1 MKIFRY
7 LTLAAC
13 LATAPT
19 TAFAQTMA
27 FAQPAP
33 QPVAAVDPARLAA
46 ANALMDQIMPPAT
59 RNQMISS
66 MMASMNQMM
75 LQAFRQNPELS
86 AAIEKEPD
94 AGAVFERFMQRQQAF
109 QTEQLTMNLPGM
121 LDAMAHAYARRF
133 SLSELHDIATFFATP
148 SGQAYLVQAPTIMSD
163 PDVTAW
169 MGTLMKS
176 SMQKMPNQIAEL
188 LADLKAMHGKKG
200 ATHGG

>member
-1 MKIFRY
+1 MKIFRH

-13 LATAPT
+13 LAAAP
-19 TAFAQTMA
+19 AMA
-27 FAQPAP
+27 FAQAAP

-46 ANALMDQIMPPAT
+46 AKALMDQIMPPAT
-59 RNQMISS
+59 RNQMVSS

-75 LQAFRQNPELS
+75 LQAIRQNPELS
-86 AAIEKEPD
+86 AAIEKEP
-94 AGAVFERFMQRQQAF
+94 GAEPVFERFMQRQQAF
-109 QTEQLTMNLPGM
+109 QTEQLTRNLPGM

-148 SGQAYLVQAPTIMSD
+148 SGQTYLLQAPTIMSD
-163 PDVTAW
+163 PDVAAW

-176 SMQKMPNQIAEL
+176 SMQQIPDQIAQL
-188 LADLKAMHGKKG
+188 MADLKAVQGKKG